1 MAISQRLGLRQSQAL
16 VMTPQLQQSIK
27 LLQLSNIELSTFV
40 EAELERNPLLE
51 REEGERDDDG
61 GDGTG
66 DRIDIEP
73 PDSESGRPVA
83 ADVALTAPEPPA
95 IVSTDAP
102 LDTDWSNLFTGS
114 SATDRNE
121 DYGGEAQFAGAGRGR
136 TDFADDLPGLEET
149 LAERLS
155 LRDHLLS
162 QIAIEIPGPAD
173 RLIAARLV
181 DLLEETGYLGVSVE
195 EVAAGLGC
203 PPERVEAV
211 LRRCQRLDPP
221 GIFARSLAECL
232 AIQLAERNR
241 LDPAMQTLLD
251 HLDLLARRDLPAVMR
266 LCGVDAEDLAEMIAE
281 IRALDPKPGA
291 AFDHEVAQTLIPD
304 ILMRPQPEGGW
315 VVELNADTLPRV
327 LVNRRYHAEISRGTR
342 SKVERD
348 YVGTCLADANWLVRA
363 LDQRANTIL
372 KVASEIVRRQD
383 AFFVRGV
390 QHLKPLTLKDVAE
403 AVDMHESTI
412 SRVTTNK
419 VIATPR
425 GVFELKYFFTQAIQG
440 ADGADAHSAE
450 AVRHR
455 IKSLIDAEPAD
466 AILSDDRI
474 VEILRGEGID
484 IARRTVAKYREGM
497 RIPSSVQ
504 RRREKGLSR

>member
-27 LLQLSNIELSTFV
+27 LLQLSNIELSAFV
-40 EAELERNPLLE
+40 EGELERNPLLD
-51 REEGERDDDG
+51 REEGEQDEG
-61 GDGTG
+61 GGTS
-66 DRIDIEP
+66 DRIDAEP
-73 PDSESGRPVA
+73 ARPVT
-83 ADVALTAPEPPA
+83 ADVALSAPEPPA
-95 IVSTDAP
+95 MESPDAP

-114 SATDRNE
+114 SATDRND
-121 DYGGEAQFAGAGRGR
+121 DYGGETQFVGAGRGR
-136 TDFADDLPGLEET
+136 NDFADDSPGLDET
-149 LAERLS
+149 LPERPS
-155 LRDHLLS
+155 LRAHLLS
-162 QIAIEIPGPAD
+162 QIAIEFPGPAD

-181 DLLEETGYLGVSVE
+181 DLLEDSGYLGTP
-195 EVAAGLGC
+195 VAEIARGFGC
-203 PPERVEAV
+203 PPERIEAV
-211 LRRCQRLDPP
+211 LRHCQRLDPP
-221 GIFARSLAECL
+221 GIFARNLAECL
-232 AIQLAERNR
+232 ALQLADRNR
-241 LDPAMQTLLD
+241 LDPAMQALLD
-251 HLDLLARRDLPAVMR
+251 NLDLLARRDLPAAMR
-266 LCGVDAEDLAEMIAE
+266 LSGVDAEDLAEMIAE

-291 AFDHEVAQTLIPD
+291 AFDHEIAQTLIPD
-304 ILMRPQPEGGW
+304 ILMRPEPDGGW

-327 LVNRRYHAEISRGTR
+327 LVNRRYHAEISRGAC
-342 SKVERD
+342 SKVDRD
-348 YVGTCLADANWLVRA
+348 YVGARLADANWLVRA

-390 QHLKPLTLKDVAE
+390 QYLKPLTLKDIAGT
-403 AVDMHESTI
+403 VDMHESTI

-425 GVFELKYFFTQAIQG
+425 GVFELKYFFTQAIQSAG
-440 ADGADAHSAE
+440 GGDAHSAE

-455 IKSLIDAEPAD
+455 IRGLIDAEAVD
-466 AILSDDRI
+466 AVLSDDRI
-474 VEILRGEGID
+474 VENLRAEGID

>member
-27 LLQLSNIELSTFV
+27 LLQLSNIELTAFV
-40 EAELERNPLLE
+40 ETELERNPLLE
-51 REEGERDDDG
+51 REEGERGEDG
-61 GDGTG
+61 GDATS
-66 DRIDIEP
+66 DRNDIEP
-73 PDSESGRPVA
+73 PGSAPAGTVA
-83 ADVALTAPEPPA
+83 ADLALTAAEPPA
-95 IVSTDAP
+95 MGSADAP
-102 LDTDWSNLFTGS
+102 LDTDWSNMFTGS
-114 SATDRNE
+114 SGTDRND

-149 LAERLS
+149 LAERPS
-155 LRDHLLS
+155 MRDHLLS
-162 QIAIEIPGPAD
+162 QIAIEFTAPAD
-173 RLIAARLV
+173 RLIAVRLV
-181 DLLEETGYLGVSVE
+181 DLLEETGYLGVPVE

-232 AIQLAERNR
+232 GIQLAERNR
-241 LDPAMQTLLD
+241 LDPAMRTLLD
-251 HLDLLARRDLPAVMR
+251 HLDLLARRDMAAVMR

-291 AFDHEVAQTLIPD
+291 AFDHEIAQTLIPD
-304 ILMRPQPEGGW
+304 ILMRAQPEVGW

-342 SKVERD
+342 SKVDRD

-390 QHLKPLTLKDVAE
+390 QHLRPLTLKDVAE
-403 AVDMHESTI
+403 TVDMHESTI

-419 VIATPR
+419 AIATPR

-440 ADGADAHSAE
+440 AGGGDAHSAE

-455 IKSLIDAEPAD
+455 IRVMIDAEPAD